1 MLCVLA
7 YGYMV
12 LSWGGYSFIINL
24 LPLYCLA
31 CVFFGRMTG
40 EEAAEGLGTG
50 GWRRGGAS
58 AIQDRIV
65 RR

>member
-1 MLCVLA
+1 MCVLA

-31 CVFFGRMTG
+31 CVFFGRMSG
-40 EEAAEGLGTG
+40 KLYVAFAPLVG
-50 GWRRGGAS
+50 G
-58 AIQDRIV
+58 
-65 RR
+65 